1 MRRGRKVAVAT
12 KDEKERQPATDPETW
27 VDQHG
32 DILFRFAV
40 SRLRDSKLA
49 EELVQETFLAAF
61 RSRDRFAGRS
71 TERTWLV
78 QILRNKIVDH
88 YRRRN
93 REIPASELGA
103 EDEVVDQLFNEK
115 GAWRHKPGNWTP
127 DPGSLIEQEEFL
139 QILRDCIGGL
149 PERQAQA
156 FILRVMDEKKSNE
169 VCKLLDVTATN
180 LGVLLHRA
188 RLRLR
193 GCLESNWF
201 DQEGE
206 EE

>member
-12 KDEKERQPATDPETW
+12 RDENQRRAATDPETW

-40 SRLRDSKLA
+40 RRVRDSKLA
-49 EELVQETFLAAF
+49 EEIVQETFLAAF
-61 RSRDRFAGRS
+61 GSRDRFAGRS

-93 REIPASELGA
+93 REIPASDLGA

-115 GAWRHKPGNWTP
+115 GAWRNKPGNWTP

-139 QILRDCIGGL
+139 QVLQGCLGGL

-156 FILRVMDEKKSNE
+156 FILRVMDEMQSNE
-169 VCKLLDVTATN
+169 VCKSLDVTATN

-193 GCLESNWF
+193 SCLESNWF
-201 DQEGE
+201 GREG
-206 EE
+206 